1 MTKEEVKAYL
11 KQAFRLDRRISIN
24 IEKVNAMKASLH
36 GRATSYESDGS
47 AHVPSG
53 NSVES
58 ALMKVLAYEQRI
70 NKEIDMLVDKRLE
83 IEKTIKAVPDAR
95 LREILTRRYL
105 LYQKWDYIADEMH
118 YNIKWLHKLHN
129 RAITKLTI
137 ESDC

>member
-1 MTKEEVKAYL
+1 MTREEVKAYL
-11 KQAFRLDRRISIN
+11 KQAFRLDRRISIS
-24 IEKVNAMKASLH
+24 IEKVNAMKSALH
-36 GRATSYESDGS
+36 GRATTYDSDGS

-70 NKEIDMLVDKRLE
+70 NKEIDMLVDKRME
-83 IEKTIKAVPDAR
+83 IEKTIKAMPDAR

-105 LYQKWDYIADEMH
+105 LFQKWDYIANEMH

-129 RAITKLTI
+129 RAIAKLTI
-137 ESDC
+137 ESDY